1 MSEGKLKSLEK
12 CFFREEMVEWRRK
25 CKWKG
30 RMNTVNGGKEKRRKE
45 KKKKKLGAK
54 LNWLNQ
60 PPKKKIFFFFF
71 FLSFWEK
78 KKSRRMNQNFSNFLK
93 NKNDI
98 NCKIFSQSWKTI
110 EIFFFEMTKNKNTMF
125 LKNNNN

>member
-45 KKKKKLGAK
+45 KKKKNLGAK

-60 PPKKKIFFFFF
+60 PPKKKIYFFL
-71 FLSFWEK
+71 FLSFFLRKEEIK
-78 KKSRRMNQNFSNFLK
+78 KDESKFFKFSK
-93 NKNDI
+93 K
-98 NCKIFSQSWKTI
+98 
-110 EIFFFEMTKNKNTMF
+110 
-125 LKNNNN
+125 